1 MWLADTFVHCSN
13 ANLMA
18 GRSKVKNFVR
28 SSISDRA
35 IACLTTA
42 SCEEALTWRRGARRA
57 QFAGDTAIVTIDYRP
72 SDPQFLADP
81 FPLYQRLRDQDP
93 AHWSAELKAWVLTRY
108 EDVKRVCLDGQMSSD
123 RLRPFF
129 ATLASSEAARM
140 EQLMRTL
147 TLWMVFRDPPEHTRL
162 RRLASR
168 VFNARTIAALR
179 SDIEALTAWLLEGI
193 GGRSEFDFI
202 AEFAG
207 PLPALVI
214 MDMLGVPRAELARL
228 KHLSDEM
235 ALFIGSAR
243 DTPDKYE
250 RAEAATR
257 EMAGLF
263 RALIAERR
271 RAPRADLLSELVRL
285 EENGDR
291 LSEDELVATCVLLL
305 FAGHETTTH
314 HIANGLAALLRFPG
328 ELAKLRRNPA
338 LAPAAVEELLRYD
351 GPIGAQVRIVQ
362 EPQRLHGRELKA
374 GERVFLMLNAAN
386 RDPRAYDEPD
396 RLDLERHGPPHL
408 SFGYGA
414 HICLGF
420 PLARLEGQVALPAVL
435 ARWRHIEPAAGRVEW
450 LDSMVLRGMKAF
462 PIRVGS

>member
-1 MWLADTFVHCSN
+1 MMSV
-13 ANLMA
+13 
-18 GRSKVKNFVR
+18 
-28 SSISDRA
+28 
-35 IACLTTA
+35 
-42 SCEEALTWRRGARRA
+42 E
-57 QFAGDTAIVTIDYRP
+57 YRP

-81 FPLYQRLRDQDP
+81 FPLYQRLRDHDP
-93 AHWSAELKAWVLTRY
+93 AHWSAALKAWVLTRY
-108 EDVKRVCLDGQMSSD
+108 EDVKRVCLDGEMSSD

-129 ATLASSEAARM
+129 ATLPSAEAARM
-140 EQLMRTL
+140 QELIRIL
-147 TLWMVFRDPPEHTRL
+147 TLWMVFRDPPQHTRL

-179 SDIEALTAWLLEGI
+179 PNVEAITALLLERI
-193 GGRSEFDFI
+193 GERREFDFI

-214 MDMLGVPRAELARL
+214 MDMLGVPRGDLARL

-243 DTPDKYE
+243 ETPGKYE

-257 EMAGLF
+257 EMAELF
-263 RALIAERR
+263 RLLIAERGR
-271 RAPRADLLSELVRL
+271 IPRADLLSELVRV

-291 LSEDELVATCVLLL
+291 LTEDELVATCVLLL

-328 ELAKLRRNPA
+328 ELEKLRRNPA

-362 EPQRLHGRELKA
+362 EPQRLHGRALQP
-374 GERVFLMLNAAN
+374 GERVFLMMNAAN
-386 RDPRAYDEPD
+386 RDSRAYDEPD
-396 RLDLERHGPPHL
+396 RVDLERHGPPHL
-408 SFGYGA
+408 TFGYGA

-420 PLARLEGQVALPAVL
+420 PLARLEGQIALPAVL
-435 ARWRHIEPAAGRVEW
+435 ARWREIEPAPGRVEW

-462 PIRVGS
+462 PVRVAS